1 MIAYLKIT
9 RPIDG
14 LMAALAVFIG
24 YFIVSA
30 GLISLPIVLLAM
42 LSVFLFSAAGIVLND
57 YFDFE
62 MDKVN
67 APTRPLP
74 SGKIKKQYALYY
86 SAVLFILAIALAAMI
101 NTFCLALALLNT
113 VLEILYAWKFKKI
126 ALLGNFT
133 DSWFPASSFL
143 YGALAFGSLGIVPVL
158 AGLAFLANNGREIHG
173 DLEDIEGDKKY
184 EAKTLPIVLGE
195 EKSLLVGNLFIL
207 SAVLLSVAPFY
218 LQLMNLNYLIVI
230 IVADAVFVYSM
241 FASPGKNQ
249 KLTKI
254 AMVIAMLAFVAG
266 IL

>member
-30 GLISLPIVLLAM
+30 GIISLPIVLLAM
-42 LSVFLFSAAGIVLND
+42 LSVFLFSGAGIVLND
-57 YFDFE
+57 FFDFE

-67 APTRPLP
+67 APNRPLP
-74 SGKIKKQYALYY
+74 SGKIKKQHALYY
-86 SAVLFILAIALAAMI
+86 SAILFILAIALAAMI
-101 NTFCLALALLNT
+101 NSFCLALALLNT
-113 VLEILYAWKFKKI
+113 ALEILYAWKFKKI

-143 YGALAFGSLGIVPVL
+143 YGALTFGSLGIVPVL

-184 EAKTLPIVLGE
+184 GAKTLPILIGE
-195 EKSLLVGNLFIL
+195 KKSFLVANLFIF
-207 SAVLLSVAPFY
+207 SAVVLSVAPF
-218 LQLMNLNYLIVI
+218 LLNLMNLNYLIVVL
-230 IVADAVFVYSM
+230 VADAVFLYSM
-241 FASPGKNQ
+241 FASPSKNQ
-249 KLTKI
+249 KFTKI
-254 AMVIAMLAFVAG
+254 AMIIAMLAFVAG
-266 IL
+266 VF

>member
-30 GLISLPIVLLAM
+30 GLLSLPIVLLAM
-42 LSVFLFSAAGIVLND
+42 LSVFLFSGAGIVLND

-62 MDKVN
+62 MDKIN
-67 APTRPLP
+67 APHRPLP
-74 SGKIKKQYALYY
+74 SGQIKKQHALYY
-86 SAVLFILAIALAAMI
+86 SIILFILAIALAAMI
-101 NTFCLALALLNT
+101 NIWCLALALLNT

-143 YGALAFGSLGIVPVL
+143 YGALAFGSLGIAPVL

-173 DLEDIEGDKKY
+173 DLEDIAGDKKHN
-184 EAKTLPIVLGE
+184 AKTLPILIGE
-195 EKSLLVGNLFIL
+195 KKSLLVGNLFIL
-207 SAVLLSVAPFY
+207 AAVILSIVPFY
-218 LQLMNLNYLIVI
+218 LGLMNLNYLIV
-230 IVADAVFVYSM
+230 VLLADAVFVYSM
-241 FASPGKNQ
+241 FVSPSKNQ
-249 KLTKI
+249 KFTKI
-254 AMVIAMLAFVAG
+254 AMVIAMLAFVVG
-266 IL
+266 VL